1 LVFSLYNQT
10 KSSQASK
17 QASISSGRRLNT
29 ITLSYQFYDIP
40 LKITGMWKYM
50 SWFDTE
56 NSIIVMCRRV
66 EKELYRELKKGKK
79 EKRKERKRKEGR
91 KKRLL
96 IDRLNK

>member
-1 LVFSLYNQT
+1 
-10 KSSQASK
+10 
-17 QASISSGRRLNT
+17 
-29 ITLSYQFYDIP
+29 
-40 LKITGMWKYM
+40 M

-66 EKELYRELKKGKK
+66 EKELYRELKK
-79 EKRKERKRKEGR
+79 ER